1 MPNWKKLIVSGSD
14 ASLNSLNVS
23 NNVGITGSLTV
34 LNNALLGDSAAGYV
48 IDTNTGT
55 WLGGTPTTGLDVAS
69 GVLYDLNGNA
79 SIEWQNRSL
88 VDVDSNTVLT
98 WSTSSNNGV
107 RLYGTAS
114 YALTA
119 SYVNPLNQNV
129 TITGSILMSGSI
141 TDAYIS
147 TVNWIDFNPNLP
159 SGNPAFNTGRL
170 HWVDD
175 TKTLGLDTDVN
186 GSTIELG
193 HQQVVRVVNLTGT
206 TISKGRVVYIT
217 GSQGTRP
224 GIATASY
231 TDEND
236 SATTLGLVMHDIL
249 GSGPTTGYVVT
260 RGLIRDVNTTGLTA
274 GTSLYL
280 SSSGQYSTSKP
291 QAPLH
296 EVRLGKVIVGNSAA
310 AGVIYVDI
318 QNGFELEEL
327 HDVRIVSSSNGDLI
341 TKSGSLWINTKQLSG
356 SYGLTGSI
364 SFTGG
369 GITGSVFGTATTA
382 SFVTGSIFSGTN
394 QVLSA
399 SYALS
404 ASHVIGGA
412 STINI
417 QEEGSGIGSAG
428 TINFTGAGVTAT
440 FGGGTATVNIPGGG
454 SATAGGANTTIQF
467 NDSTVLSGSGN
478 FTFNK
483 STNRVEL
490 TGSLGVSAGVTGSLF
505 GTASWSTLTTSA
517 SVSSSN
523 SAGSNYLLFAETTV
537 GNTPLRTDGALSYVP
552 DTNTL
557 STHTVDVSDKLT
569 ILKALYATR
578 GLGGSNTGTTV
589 VNDATFHILCDTQ
602 TGTVDVDLRNSEG
615 TGYNGRILVIKD
627 YSYNAATNNIT
638 FLTGG
643 SIENGSGYTMAINGE
658 SVIIVYDETFNTWWV
673 IAKFTP

>member
-14 ASLNSLNVS
+14 AVLRSLNVS
-23 NNVGITGSLTV
+23 GAVTASIFSGSFTGSLF
-34 LNNALLGDSAAGYV
+34 
-48 IDTNTGT
+48 
-55 WLGGTPTTGLDVAS
+55 
-69 GVLYDLNGNA
+69 
-79 SIEWQNRSL
+79 
-88 VDVDSNTVLT
+88 
-98 WSTSSNNGV
+98 
-107 RLYGTAS
+107 GTAS
-114 YALTA
+114 QALTA

-206 TISKGRVVYIT
+206 TILKGRVVYIT
-217 GSQGTRP
+217 GSLGTRP

-231 TDEND
+231 TDENN
-236 SATTLGLVMHDIL
+236 SATTLGFVMHDIL
-249 GSGPTTGYVVT
+249 GGGGPTTGYVVT

-280 SSSGQYSTSKP
+280 SSSGQYSISKP

-296 EVRLGKVIVGNSAA
+296 EVRLGKVIVGNSPA

-417 QEEGSGIGSAG
+417 QDEGSGIGSAG

-454 SATAGGANTTIQF
+454 AATAGGANTTIQF
-467 NDSTVLSGSGN
+467 NDSTALSGSSN
-478 FTFNK
+478 FTFVKGTNTAQLTGSLILSG
-483 STNRVEL
+483 STPLRVIGGTTSI
-490 TGSLGVSAGVTGSLF
+490 TGSLGVTAGITGSLF

-537 GNTPLRTDGALSYVP
+537 GNSPLRTDVALSYIP
-552 DTNTL
+552 DTNVL

-578 GLGGSNTGTTV
+578 GLGGSNSGTIV
-589 VNDATFHILCDTQ
+589 VSDASFFILCDTQ
-602 TGTVDVDLRNSEG
+602 TGAVDVDLRNSEG
-615 TGYNGRILVIKD
+615 NTYNGRILVIKD
-627 YSYNAATNNIT
+627 AGNNAAGQNIT
-638 FLTGG
+638 FTTGA
-643 SIENGSGYTMAINGE
+643 SIENGVGYSIVNSGE
-658 SVIIVYDETFNTWWV
+658 SIILVWDNGFNTWWV
-673 IAKFTP
+673 ISKFTP